1 VGKKHQMQKAK
12 GLLGNKVCWTSGRGG
27 RDFEIY
33 LGVCQDQAVGF
44 CWLQRFFRRSTRRYL
59 HVLFSIFFALP
70 DARTPLLLACE
81 NFIYTGL
88 RGPASASASAS
99 ASHKKLARV
108 GFKEDV
114 SGFDG
119 LFID

>member
-1 VGKKHQMQKAK
+1 
-12 GLLGNKVCWTSGRGG
+12 
-27 RDFEIY
+27 
-33 LGVCQDQAVGF
+33 
-44 CWLQRFFRRSTRRYL
+44 
-59 HVLFSIFFALP
+59 LFSISSLSTN
-70 DARTPLLLACE
+70 ARTPLLLACE
-81 NFIYTGL
+81 DPIYAGL